1 MTAINVKYLGEYR
14 TEKLGRVKAMRFY
27 LEYINHLGRLQK
39 KSAHRRLQAGFTITE
54 VLLAGLMMLI
64 AVFVAGNGLIN
75 LLRTNYRANADSEI
89 RNNLNRTLEF
99 VSDEVRRARIIA
111 KSEAEI
117 KTDQVL
123 GWKDIPGA
131 RAVLAFQIPNPR
143 NPNSLLFEQIVY
155 YTREPKKPEPEKGL
169 WYSLTG
175 PRVLWRYG
183 PDLDANGN
191 YVIGNYIHSPVTDML
206 AATADPEKLVCP
218 DNFKRI
224 PTEDKDVG
232 GFFACVHENRNRV
245 ILNAN
250 AQVKMTTNDEVK
262 YSVSTT
268 VFARACRGFCDLG
281 TPPPFY
287 LTQNSGSE
295 PSDPPT
301 LPIVIESA
309 TVRAKVINP
318 TPTPTPCTSDS
329 DTCGVLTA
337 PNDMNLPNGKP
348 EKPLDSPVDANAG
361 DAIMVYVDGLR
372 NAFGPTQAYTSYTGL
387 PSDINIDPLT
397 NNQILFVLTDTNKTP
412 PTSYQILVTIT
423 PKLKP

>member
-1 MTAINVKYLGEYR
+1 VTAINVKYLGEYR

-143 NPNSLLFEQIVY
+143 NPNSLLFEQIIY
-155 YTREPKKPEPEKGL
+155 YTREPEKPKSEEGL

-175 PRVLWRYG
+175 PQVLWRYG
-183 PDLDANGN
+183 PDLDPNGN

-232 GFFACVHENRNRV
+232 GFFACVHEDRNRV

-250 AQVKMTTNDEVK
+250 AQVNMTTNDEVK

-268 VFARACRGFCDLG
+268 VFPRACRGFCDLG

-287 LTQNSGSE
+287 QTSDGGSE
-295 PSDPPT
+295 DAPT

-309 TVRAKVINP
+309 GATVTAKVIKG
-318 TPTPTPCTSDS
+318 TTCTFS

-337 PNDMNLPNGKP
+337 PDDIKLPNGKP
-348 EKPLDSPVDANAG
+348 EKPLDSPVDADAG
-361 DAIMVYVDGLR
+361 DAIMVHVDGLR
-372 NAFGPTQAYTSYTGL
+372 NAYIDDTKQTPTVAYTSDTGL

-397 NNQILFVLTDTNKTP
+397 NNQILFVLTTTTTP

-423 PKLKP
+423 PK

>member
-1 MTAINVKYLGEYR
+1 VTAINVKYLGEYR

-117 KTDQVL
+117 ITDQVL

-281 TPPPFY
+281 TPTPFY
-287 LTQNSGSE
+287 LTQNKGSG

-318 TPTPTPCTSDS
+318 TPTPTPCTSNS

-337 PNDMNLPNGKP
+337 PNDINLLNGKP
-348 EKPLDSPVDANAG
+348 EKPFGLDSPVDADAG
-361 DAIMVYVDGLR
+361 DAIIVFVNGLR

-397 NNQILFVLTDTNKTP
+397 NNQILFVLTTRTTP

-423 PKLKP
+423 AK